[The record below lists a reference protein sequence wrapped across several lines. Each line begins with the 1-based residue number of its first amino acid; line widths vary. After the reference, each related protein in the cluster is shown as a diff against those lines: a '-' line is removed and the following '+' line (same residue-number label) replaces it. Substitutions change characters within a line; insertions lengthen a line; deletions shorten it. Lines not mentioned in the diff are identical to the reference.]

1 MPIYEFYCPNC
12 HTIFSFFSRR
22 IDTTK
27 EPPCPKCDRPRLE
40 RQVSLFSISRGLQ
53 ESEDADL
60 AGLDE
65 SKMERAMEALMQ
77 EAQTMN
83 EDDPRQAAR
92 MMRKLYDTMGLE
104 PTAGVEEA
112 VRRLEAGEDPES
124 VEQELGDVFESENP
138 FDLSSVKKAFR
149 GKTLPPAKDD
159 TLYEL

>member
-1 MPIYEFYCPNC
+1 MPIYEFYCPDC

-22 IDTTK
+22 IDTAK
-27 EPPCPKCDRPRLE
+27 EPSCPKCDRPRLE
-40 RQVSLFSISRGLQ
+40 RQVSLFSISRGTRN
-53 ESEDADL
+53 SDDADL
-60 AGLDE
+60 SGLDE
-65 SKMERAMEALMQ
+65 SKMERAMETLMR

-92 MMRKLYDTMGLE
+92 MMRKLYDAMGLE

-124 VEQELGDVFESENP
+124 IEQDLGGVFESEDP
-138 FDLSSVKKAFR
+138 FDLSTIKKALR
-149 GKTLPPAKDD
+149 RKTLPPAKDE